1 MINFVF
7 VISDEQ
13 VSLLLRHPDQPDNAK
28 VLKVAIIGSP
38 NAGKSTLSN
47 QLLGRKVTIL
57 TVSLLHLHILICMP
71 FFTVN
76 NSFLKVFAVSKKVHT
91 TRTRALGVLTE
102 DDTQIV
108 SALSRIFCYKL
119 FMVLKSQKSIRVCDC
134 FVGYT
139 GHSWS
144 HYCIKGQKVTSSVK
158 FLIFLFKSVFY
169 MQCCYAVQCMNGP
182 MFPQTPAGEVS
193 ALGSLEHGQRSRPK
207 YAINLH

>member
-1 MINFVF
+1 M
-7 VISDEQ
+7 
-13 VSLLLRHPDQPDNAK
+13 
-28 VLKVAIIGSP
+28 
-38 NAGKSTLSN
+38 
-47 QLLGRKVTIL
+47 
-57 TVSLLHLHILICMP
+57 
-71 FFTVN
+71 
-76 NSFLKVFAVSKKVHT
+76 FAVSKKVHT

-144 HYCIKGQKVTSSVK
+144 HYCIKGQKVTSSVR